1 MLQHSFSHIP
11 FVGLTTERRIWDSG
25 ICSGDEFILNPP
37 TFLSKHKSAKIIE
50 HLQLSTRN
58 IESQDVSYFIQ
69 NLSAKDQ
76 WRIFQEFQSTTAYL
90 DIETTGLGGPGDV
103 ITTIALYDGK
113 TIKHYVNG
121 QNLSDFTQDIQDYK
135 VIVTY
140 NGKTFDIP
148 FIESY
153 FNIRLSHAHLDLRY
167 ILASLGYSGGL
178 KSCELQLGIGRT
190 GSLAEVDGFFAVL
203 LWQDYK
209 KKRKIKSLETLLAY
223 NIEDVVNLEYLMIT
237 AYNKKLDSIPL
248 PINKLSYPTTPENPF
263 TIDSDTVNRLKSQ
276 LYVYWER
283 R

>member
-263 TIDSDTVNRLKSQ
+263 TIDSDTVNRHKSR
-276 LYVYWER
+276 LYVY
-283 R
+283 

>member
-11 FVGLTTERRIWDSG
+11 SVGLTTERRIWDSG
-25 ICSGDEFILNPP
+25 IRSGDEFILNPP
-37 TFLSKHKSAKIIE
+37 AFLSKNKSAKIIE

-58 IESQDVSYFIQ
+58 IEAQDVSYFIQ

-76 WRIFQEFQSTTAYL
+76 WRIFREFQSTTAYL

-103 ITTIALYDGK
+103 ITTIALYDGQ
-113 TIKHYVNG
+113 TIKYYVNG

-140 NGKTFDIP
+140 NGKPFDIP

-153 FNIRLSHAHLDLRY
+153 FGITLSHAHLDLRY

-178 KSCELQLGIGRT
+178 KSCERQLGIGRT

-248 PINKLSYPTTPENPF
+248 PINMLSYPTTPENPF
-263 TIDSDTVNRLKSQ
+263 TIDPDTFNRLKSQ
-276 LYVYWER
+276 LYAY
-283 R
+283 